1 MFLNNYDNSEPVQEN
16 RNSADVTI
24 FDESIKANMNITFNV
39 VDQGGSDQKMMQ
51 LNLYKI
57 FFI

>member
-39 VDQGGSDQKMMQ
+39 VDQGGSD
-51 LNLYKI
+51 
-57 FFI
+57 

>member
-16 RNSADVTI
+16 RNSGDVTI
-24 FDESIKANMNITFNV
+24 FDESIKANMNITCNV
-39 VDQGGSDQKMMQ
+39 VGQGGLDQKMIQ